1 MRCAQFKLYLIDDNI
16 EPYQTNGAGQLL
28 NRDNWSEVWN
38 FHKFNPP
45 GEYVK
50 EYPEDL
56 AIAHIIITEV
66 LDGDGRKHK
75 NNDTAIVKFGVEDGK
90 QLLNSVKEKYNII
103 ERLKRHQ
110 TASAAVFTQP
120 LPQVNI

>member
-1 MRCAQFKLYLIDDNI
+1 MRAGQFKIYLVDDNI

-45 GEYVK
+45 GEYTK
-50 EYPEDL
+50 TYPDDM
-56 AIAHIIITEV
+56 AIAHINITEV
-66 LDGDGRKHK
+66 LDGSGRKHK
-75 NNDTAIVKFGVEDGK
+75 NNDTVIVKFGVEDGK
-90 QLLNSVKEKYNII
+90 QLLSAIEKSFNIT
-103 ERLKRHQ
+103 ERLRTYQ
-110 TASAAVFTQP
+110 ANNCTTFVQP

>member
-1 MRCAQFKLYLIDDNI
+1 MRTGQFKLFLVDDNI
-16 EPYQTNGAGQLL
+16 EPYQTNAVSQLL

-45 GEYVK
+45 GEYTK
-50 EYPEDL
+50 TYPEDM

-75 NNDTAIVKFGVEDGK
+75 NNDTTIAKFGLEDGK
-90 QLLNSVKEKYNII
+90 QTLAAI
-103 ERLKRHQ
+103 EQIYHIADRLKKHQ
-110 TASAAVFTQP
+110 YGNTSLTQP